1 VPLLETP
8 AQIKAGIAALRDAFR
23 AHGRDPSELQV
34 RAVPQFQ
41 FRADGKADLEATLAQ
56 IPALIEAGATAV
68 EVYACMFCAG
78 PEDFKGFCER
88 LVDFKSRLARS

>member
-1 VPLLETP
+1 
-8 AQIKAGIAALRDAFR
+8 
-23 AHGRDPSELQV
+23 
-34 RAVPQFQ
+34 VPQFQ

-78 PEDFKGFCER
+78 PGDFEGFCER
-88 LVDFKSRLARS
+88 LVDFKSGLARS